1 MLIKFLLILES
12 LDELTRNNK
21 VPKWGMSQDNFKMNK
36 NIYLIVTFHKD
47 HKNILRTQRNPGI
60 HLHIT
65 DDRSISK
72 TVKMK
77 RNNL

>member
-1 MLIKFLLILES
+1 
-12 LDELTRNNK
+12 
-21 VPKWGMSQDNFKMNK
+21 MSQEKFKMNK

-47 HKNILRTQRNPGI
+47 HKSILRTQRNPERNPGI
-60 HLHIT
+60 NLHIR

-77 RNNL
+77 CSNL